1 VIDPHTAVT
10 LTELKQLV
18 TNPEAVKISKS
29 STLLIHGKGTIVIDR
44 LDLDGALI
52 LEVCWAIVLAN
63 CS

>member
-29 STLLIHGKGTIVIDR
+29 SLLLIHGKGTIVIDS

-52 LEVCWAIVLAN
+52 LEVC
-63 CS
+63 